1 MSSWRQYGGINK
13 SESANKFTI
22 GSIVTD
28 NVVERTA
35 VGGEFRVEGNAVI
48 TGSLFVE
55 NIGDAEIITSFVNN
69 IFSIDL
75 SVNNIA
81 KINKLY
87 IGNDNE
93 NNYFFGNN
101 NGISINHEVPS
112 ALVDIKGSNSI
123 VKFESSTSEI
133 NNIIGVNNENK
144 GIMTGASKKIDPITS
159 EEYYETYL
167 SFFNSFSHDSV
178 NFNNTAQGDQIDA
191 RIVYSSLNGGS
202 LRAEASSFKFG
213 DTQHRL
219 FAYDAYENDNI
230 YTGFALQLESAYNEF
245 SNTSAKFTSSQGQ
258 GLIIG
263 GGASPNQYDLSNIRE
278 FGYFGTV
285 DSNDNILPFLVAERS
300 ERNYSKK
307 FHMGLNTYKP
317 KTGDTLLDVNGKVII
332 SYGEVAYVTDNS
344 IEPNKII
351 LHPDN
356 RAVNRKPYF
365 ALSGSPTN
373 KNIPYIY
380 NIAYSFNGGR
390 DWNYSNLDVSNNE
403 ALKISAS
410 KIKLSNFLVDNDDS
424 TGKKG
429 LHFIVSNNNSLYYS
443 NTFAGAPISEL
454 NITGLWSFF
463 TITETNSNSPYFK
476 SGSDFTN
483 VLIYYVNEFDTIG
496 TTKKLRIIFLE
507 LEDINGSTESDGI
520 RYERMYFIELLNE
533 DINKIKTNTLPNLSF
548 NEINVFTIDEQNI
561 PQNINDMV
569 VAENIV
575 DYNNNTETKNFF
587 LIGKGIYKVDLNFE
601 PIFIDNNNTIQPH
614 NTDKI
619 YNSIY
624 KYDNFYFIAV
634 GENIISIT
642 RDAGLTWTDT
652 IVSNI
657 EGIDQANPIL
667 NDVYILDDNIES
679 VNEVN
684 ETIYVGNI
692 MIVGDNGLFIYSIDR
707 GNTFVRVPNAT
718 LDGSG
723 TGQRIYSNT
732 SDLLNI
738 FIEDTSNMVIVR
750 KIKDFIEGGSDLNAG
765 QLGSFMVHYLTIP
778 YLFNYKSVDVLD
790 ICGNVTVQGDLRIN
804 NGEIQ
809 TNGEVFNFVNRTEK
823 ILNMGANLDEA
834 NIGKDKNTMIKVKGN
849 MLLSDN
855 ISLGYDVDRSISDEF
870 KMDVSGNIRQQQGCV
885 YQF

>member
-707 GNTFVRVPNAT
+707 GNTFVKVPNAT